1 MAGEIEMEEELKE
14 FEVIITTGCKR
25 TYLVQA
31 RDIEEA
37 EEIAQFGGNAPDYEE
52 WLDDD
57 IESEEV

>member
-1 MAGEIEMEEELKE
+1 MEEELKE